1 MRLPED
7 KIKAGILHPE
17 KDVRSQAV
25 LHFSR
30 SYTRDDS
37 ILPLA
42 IQAVEQYGWDN
53 AFTSAYCMKGLS
65 PNDTTLPWVMA
76 QLQHDDAKKP
86 NYFGWPAR
94 WHTLNSL
101 LSNADANLL
110 SRHKQAILDLKS
122 IEAEARSIVAQRI
135 AILSR
140 DADTCWRE
148 LEEFCFLAKDV
159 ENVGDVDLEYA
170 YALIEGI
177 ARGKQDYADKVLS
190 ILAKKIEDSE
200 SNVKVWMET
209 FAVRM
214 AGEMR
219 LQAAIPLIIAK
230 LNDGGEEAE
239 WLSDECESALGIIGG
254 DAAIH
259 AVADLYREGDRHL
272 RMIACSVMQ
281 HVHSDLAVTTALN
294 FLPEE
299 ENGTMRALLAE
310 GLASHF
316 AFEAIEPIRQLVID
330 GSYDETQSDLKRN
343 VVIAAT
349 LMGVEFPELE
359 PWKSEVENARLAIET
374 RLIEAHSERLQ
385 QEIHRLQLKEKR
397 LLREKQRL
405 EEQQY
410 EDEQP
415 PPKTKIGRNDP
426 CPCGSGKK
434 FKKCCINKQ
443 SGNDRIARI
452 NSVDQR

>member
-76 QLQHDDAKKP
+76 QLLHDDAKKP

-170 YALIEGI
+170 YALIEACAREAGLRRQGI
-177 ARGKQDYADKVLS
+177 VHLGQKRSKTPNRTSRFDGDVCRPDGGGNA
-190 ILAKKIEDSE
+190 
-200 SNVKVWMET
+200 M
-209 FAVRM
+209 
-214 AGEMR
+214 
-219 LQAAIPLIIAK
+219 QAAIPLIIAK

-259 AVADLYREGDRHL
+259 AVADLYREGDQHL

-281 HVHSDLAVTTALN
+281 HIHSDLAVTTALD

-299 ENGTMRALLAE
+299 EDGTMRALLAE

-330 GSYDETQSDLKRN
+330 GSYDETQSDLKRD